1 MGDQGLFGDLGS
13 SEKKG
18 KKQGSNGG
26 KPRVKRPDR
35 RQSLLRAEV
44 LDQLLPPDHRAR
56 SIVAAVEQLDL
67 SAFYKDIA
75 ARGSDPGRPA
85 TDPAMLVALWLFAT
99 SEGVGSARQLARLCE
114 RDDAYRW
121 ICGGVSVNQHTL
133 SDFRVQHGKELDE
146 LLTQLLGVLMSK
158 GLLQLK
164 RVAQDGIR
172 VRAHA
177 GAASFRRKRTLRK
190 CLTVAREQVKRVRAM
205 LDQDDPTRT
214 DRQRAAQERAAR
226 ERQQLVQE
234 ALETLKEVQNM
245 RGLDD
250 DDEKTESI
258 RASTTDPEAR
268 VMRMAD
274 GGFRPG
280 YNVQLA
286 TDTDARVIVG
296 VQVTNSGSDLGRIT
310 PMLEDI
316 EQRTGRKPK
325 ELLVDGG
332 YVNLDQIEQAGA
344 DGVKVFAPPPQAR
357 NKDIEPTEPKR
368 DDGPHVA
375 AWRRRMGTERAA
387 EIYRERGSVA
397 ECVNAD
403 LREHRGLR
411 QLPVRGIDKALTIG
425 LWMALAFNVLQW
437 IKAAPPLA

>member
-1 MGDQGLFGDLGS
+1 MGDHGLFGDLGEGGS
-13 SEKKG
+13 K
-18 KKQGSNGG
+18 KKQKRSDGA
-26 KPRVKRPDR
+26 PRVKRPDR

-44 LDQLLPPDHRAR
+44 LDQVLPLEHRAR
-56 SIVAAVEQLDL
+56 AIVAAIDQLDL
-67 SAFYKDIA
+67 SAFYEAIE

-85 TDPAMLVALWLFAT
+85 TDPGMLVALWLFAT
-99 SEGVGSARQLARLCE
+99 SEGVGSGRQLARLCE

-133 SDFRVQHGKELDE
+133 SDFRVQHGKQLDE
-146 LLTQLLGVLMSK
+146 LLTQLLGVLVHR

-177 GAASFRRKRTLRK
+177 GAASFRRKRALRK
-190 CLTVAREQVKRVRAM
+190 CLAEAREQVKRVRAL

-226 ERQQLVQE
+226 TRQQQVQE
-234 ALETLKEVQNM
+234 ALEALKEVQQM

-250 DDEKTESI
+250 DDEEAKSL
-258 RASTTDPEAR
+258 RASTTDPDAR

-280 YNVQLA
+280 FNVQLA

-296 VQVTNSGSDLGRIT
+296 VTVTNSGSDLSQMT
-310 PMLEDI
+310 PMLDDI
-316 EQRTGRKPK
+316 ERRVGSKPK

-332 YVNLDQIEQAGA
+332 YVNLEQIEQAGA
-344 DGVKVFAPPPQAR
+344 DGVKVFAPPQQPR
-357 NKDIEPTEPKR
+357 NKGTDATKPKE

-375 AWRRRMGTERAA
+375 AWRKRMGTERAA
-387 EIYRERGSVA
+387 EIYRERGAVA

-411 QLPVRGIDKALTIG
+411 QLPVRGIDKALSIS

-437 IKAAPPLA
+437 IKLAPPLA

>member
-1 MGDQGLFGDLGS
+1 MGDQGLFGDLGGDRS
-13 SEKKG
+13 S
-18 KKQGSNGG
+18 KKQKRSEGA
-26 KPRVKRPDR
+26 PRVKRPDR

-44 LDQLLPPDHRAR
+44 LDQLLPLDHRAR
-56 SIVAAVEQLDL
+56 AIVAAVDQLDL
-67 SAFYKDIA
+67 SAFYEGIA

-99 SEGVGSARQLARLCE
+99 SEGVGSGRQLARLCE

-121 ICGGVSVNQHTL
+121 ICGGVPVNQHTL
-133 SDFRVQHGKELDE
+133 SDFRVQHGKQLDE
-146 LLTQLLGVLMSK
+146 LLTQLLGVLMHK

-177 GAASFRRKRTLRK
+177 GAASFRRKRALRK
-190 CLTVAREQVKRVRAM
+190 CLAEARGQVKRVRAL
-205 LDQDDPTRT
+205 LDQDDVTRT

-226 ERQQLVQE
+226 ERQQLVKE
-234 ALETLKEVQNM
+234 ALEALKEVQAM
-245 RGLDD
+245 RDLDD
-250 DDEKTESI
+250 DDDETPLL

-268 VMRMAD
+268 VMRMPD

-296 VQVTNSGSDLGRIT
+296 VKVTNSGSDLSQMT

-332 YVNLDQIEQAGA
+332 YVNLEQIEQAGA
-344 DGVKVFAPPPQAR
+344 DGVKVFAPPQQAR
-357 NKDIEPTEPKR
+357 NKAIDPTKPKD

-375 AWRRRMGTERAA
+375 AWRKRMGTERAT

-411 QLPVRGIDKALTIG
+411 QLPVRGIDKALSIS

-437 IKAAPPLA
+437 IKLAPPLA

>member
-1 MGDQGLFGDLGS
+1 MGNQGLFGDLGGDRS
-13 SEKKG
+13 GRQEKKG
-18 KKQGSNGG
+18 EGA
-26 KPRVKRPDR
+26 PRVKRPDR

-44 LDQLLPPDHRAR
+44 LDQVLPPEHRAR
-56 SIVAAVEQLDL
+56 AIVAAVDQLDM
-67 SAFYKDIA
+67 SAFYEGIA
-75 ARGSDPGRPA
+75 ARGSEPGRPA
-85 TDPAMLVALWLFAT
+85 TDPSMLVALWLFAT
-99 SEGVGSARQLARLCE
+99 SEGVGSGRQLARLCE

-133 SDFRVQHGKELDE
+133 SDFRVQHGKELDQ
-146 LLTQLLGVLMSK
+146 LLTQLLGVLMHK

-177 GAASFRRKRTLRK
+177 GAASFRRKRALRK
-190 CLTVAREQVKRVRAM
+190 CLAEARDQVKRVRAL

-234 ALETLKEVQNM
+234 ALKALKEVQEM

-250 DDEKTESI
+250 DDEKTKSL
-258 RASTTDPEAR
+258 RASTTDPDAR

-280 YNVQLA
+280 FNVQLA

-296 VQVTNSGSDLGRIT
+296 VKVTNSGSDLAQMT

-332 YVNLDQIEQAGA
+332 FVNLEQIEQAGA
-344 DGVKVFAPPPQAR
+344 DGVKVFAPPQQPR
-357 NKDIEPTEPKR
+357 NEDVDPTKPKEA
-368 DDGPHVA
+368 DGPHVA
-375 AWRRRMGTERAA
+375 AWRKRMGTERAT

-411 QLPVRGIDKALTIG
+411 QLPVRGIDKALSIS

-437 IKAAPPLA
+437 IKLAPPLA

>member
-1 MGDQGLFGDLGS
+1 MGDQGLFGDLGGDRS
-13 SEKKG
+13 S
-18 KKQGSNGG
+18 KKQKRSEGA
-26 KPRVKRPDR
+26 PRVKRPDR

-44 LDQLLPPDHRAR
+44 LDQLLPLDHRAR
-56 SIVAAVEQLDL
+56 AIVAAVDQLDL
-67 SAFYKDIA
+67 SAFYEGIA

-99 SEGVGSARQLARLCE
+99 SEGVGSGRQLARLCE

-121 ICGGVSVNQHTL
+121 ICGGVAVNQHTL
-133 SDFRVQHGKELDE
+133 SDFRVQHGKQLDE
-146 LLTQLLGVLMSK
+146 LLTQLLGVLMHK

-177 GAASFRRKRTLRK
+177 GAASFRRKRALRK
-190 CLTVAREQVKRVRAM
+190 CLAEARGQVKRVRAL
-205 LDQDDPTRT
+205 LDQDDVTRT

-226 ERQQLVQE
+226 ERQQLVKE
-234 ALETLKEVQNM
+234 ALEALKEVQAM
-245 RGLDD
+245 RDLDD
-250 DDEKTESI
+250 DDDETPLL

-268 VMRMAD
+268 VMRMPD

-296 VQVTNSGSDLGRIT
+296 VKVTNSGSDLSQMT

-332 YVNLDQIEQAGA
+332 YVNLEQIEQAGA
-344 DGVKVFAPPPQAR
+344 DGVKVFAPPQQAR
-357 NKDIEPTEPKR
+357 NKAIDPTKPKD

-375 AWRRRMGTERAA
+375 AWRKRMGTERAT

-411 QLPVRGIDKALTIG
+411 QLPVRGIDKALSIS

-437 IKAAPPLA
+437 IKLAPPLA

>member
-1 MGDQGLFGDLGS
+1 MGDQGLFGDVGGDRS
-13 SEKKG
+13 SRKRKRSEG
-18 KKQGSNGG
+18 A
-26 KPRVKRPDR
+26 PRVKRPDR

-44 LDQLLPPDHRAR
+44 LDQLLPVDHRAR
-56 SIVAAVEQLDL
+56 AIVAAIDQLDL
-67 SAFYKDIA
+67 SSFYEGIA

-121 ICGGVSVNQHTL
+121 ICGGVAVNQHTL

-146 LLTQLLGVLMSK
+146 LLTQLLGVLMHK
-158 GLLQLK
+158 GLVELK
-164 RVAQDGIR
+164 RVAQDGVR

-177 GAASFRRKRTLRK
+177 GAASFRRKRALRK
-190 CLTVAREQVKRVRAM
+190 CLAEARGQVKRVRAL

-234 ALETLKEVQNM
+234 ALEALKEVQAM

-250 DDEKTESI
+250 DDEETKLL
-258 RASTTDPEAR
+258 RASTTDPDAR

-296 VQVTNSGSDLGRIT
+296 VTVTNSGSDLSQMT

-332 YVNLDQIEQAGA
+332 YVNLEQIEQAGA
-344 DGVKVFAPPPQAR
+344 DGVKVFAPPQQPR
-357 NKDIEPTEPKR
+357 NKAIDPTKPKD

-375 AWRRRMGTERAA
+375 AWRKRMGTERAA
-387 EIYRERGSVA
+387 DIYRERGSVA

-411 QLPVRGIDKALTIG
+411 QLPVRGIDKALSIS

-437 IKAAPPLA
+437 IKLAPPIT

>member
-1 MGDQGLFGDLGS
+1 MGDQGLFGDLGGDRS
-13 SEKKG
+13 S
-18 KKQGSNGG
+18 KKQKRSEGA
-26 KPRVKRPDR
+26 PRVKRPDR

-44 LDQLLPPDHRAR
+44 LDQLLPVDHRAR
-56 SIVAAVEQLDL
+56 AIVAAIDQLDL
-67 SAFYKDIA
+67 SLFYEGIA

-121 ICGGVSVNQHTL
+121 ICGGVGVNQHTL

-146 LLTQLLGVLMSK
+146 LLTQLLGVLMHK
-158 GLLQLK
+158 GLVELK
-164 RVAQDGIR
+164 RVAQDGVR

-177 GAASFRRKRTLRK
+177 GAASFRRKRALRK
-190 CLTVAREQVKRVRAM
+190 CLAEARGQVKRVRAL

-234 ALETLKEVQNM
+234 ALEALKEVQAM

-250 DDEKTESI
+250 DDEETESL
-258 RASTTDPEAR
+258 RASTTDPDAR

-296 VQVTNSGSDLGRIT
+296 VTVTNSGSDLSQMT
-310 PMLEDI
+310 PMLKDI

-332 YVNLDQIEQAGA
+332 YVNLEQIEQAGA
-344 DGVKVFAPPPQAR
+344 DGVKVFAPPQQPR
-357 NKDIEPTEPKR
+357 NKAIDPTKPKD

-375 AWRRRMGTERAA
+375 AWRKRMGTERAA

-411 QLPVRGIDKALTIG
+411 QLPVRGIDKALSIS

-437 IKAAPPLA
+437 IKLAPPLT

>member
-1 MGDQGLFGDLGS
+1 MGDQGLFGDLGGDRS
-13 SEKKG
+13 S
-18 KKQGSNGG
+18 KKQKRSDGA
-26 KPRVKRPDR
+26 PRVKRPDR

-44 LDQLLPPDHRAR
+44 LDQVLPLDHRAR
-56 SIVAAVEQLDL
+56 AIVAAIDQLDL
-67 SAFYKDIA
+67 SAFYEGIA
-75 ARGSDPGRPA
+75 ARGSEPGRPA

-99 SEGVGSARQLARLCE
+99 SEGVGSGRQLARLCE

-121 ICGGVSVNQHTL
+121 ICGGVAVNQHTL
-133 SDFRVQHGKELDE
+133 SDFRVQHGKQLDE
-146 LLTQLLGVLMSK
+146 LLTQLLGVLMHK

-177 GAASFRRKRTLRK
+177 GASSFRRKRALRK
-190 CLTVAREQVKRVRAM
+190 CLAEARGQVKRVRAL
-205 LDQDDPTRT
+205 LDQDDVTRT

-226 ERQQLVQE
+226 ERQQLVKE
-234 ALETLKEVQNM
+234 ALEALKEVQAM

-250 DDEKTESI
+250 DDDETQSL

-296 VQVTNSGSDLGRIT
+296 VKITNTGSDLSQMT

-332 YVNLDQIEQAGA
+332 YVNLEQIEQAGA
-344 DGVKVFAPPPQAR
+344 DGVKVFAPPQQAR
-357 NKDIEPTEPKR
+357 HKAIDPTKRKD

-375 AWRRRMGTERAA
+375 AWRKRMGTERAA

-411 QLPVRGIDKALTIG
+411 QLPVRGIDKALSIS

-437 IKAAPPLA
+437 IKLAPPLA

>member
-1 MGDQGLFGDLGS
+1 MGEQGLFGDLGGARS
-13 SEKKG
+13 S
-18 KKQGSNGG
+18 KKQKRSEGA
-26 KPRVKRPDR
+26 PRVKRPDR

-44 LDQLLPPDHRAR
+44 LDQLLPIDHRAR
-56 SIVAAVEQLDL
+56 AIVAAVDQLDL
-67 SAFYKDIA
+67 SAFYEGIA

-85 TDPAMLVALWLFAT
+85 TDPAMLVSLWLFAT
-99 SEGVGSARQLARLCE
+99 SEGVGSGRQLARLCE

-121 ICGGVSVNQHTL
+121 ICGGVAVNQHTL

-146 LLTQLLGVLMSK
+146 LLTQLLGVLMHK

-164 RVAQDGIR
+164 RVAQDGMR

-177 GAASFRRKRTLRK
+177 GAASFRRKRALRK
-190 CLTVAREQVKRVRAM
+190 CLAAARDQVKRVRAL
-205 LDQDDPTRT
+205 LDQDDVTRS

-234 ALETLKEVQNM
+234 ALEALKEVQAM
-245 RGLDD
+245 RKLDD
-250 DDEKTESI
+250 DDEETQTL

-296 VQVTNSGSDLGRIT
+296 VTVTNSGSDLAQMT

-332 YVNLDQIEQAGA
+332 YVNLEQIEQAGA
-344 DGVKVFAPPPQAR
+344 DGVKVFAPPQQPR
-357 NKDIEPTEPKR
+357 NKAIDATKPKD

-375 AWRRRMGTERAA
+375 AWRKRMGSERAA

-411 QLPVRGIDKALTIG
+411 QLPVRGIDKALSIS
-425 LWMALAFNVLQW
+425 LWMALAFNVMQW
-437 IKAAPPLA
+437 IKLAPPLA